1 MKQLIPAPPA
11 AQPVDDALYL
21 KKNEAVIDVLAR
33 TIWGE
38 ARGEGTAGMQAVAN
52 VIVNRAANPS
62 WWGGNIMQVCRK
74 PYQFSCW
81 NEGDLNRVQL
91 KVLTAKDLYF
101 ATALRI
107 ARRAAYGLLEDITHS
122 ADHYHAAGIT
132 PGWAKGQ
139 TPVAVIGNHIFYKLQ
154 N

>member
-1 MKQLIPAPPA
+1 MKELKPVTSG
-11 AQPVDDALYL
+11 AQPADAKLAAH
-21 KKNEAVIDVLAR
+21 KTEAVIDILAR
-33 TIWGE
+33 TLWGE
-38 ARGEGTAGMQAVAN
+38 ARGEGTIGMQAVAN
-52 VIVNRAANPS
+52 VIINRAANPS
-62 WWGGNIMQVCRK
+62 WWGSNIMQVCRR

-81 NEGDLNRVQL
+81 NDGDPNRSQL
-91 KVLTAKDLYF
+91 KSVMEKDLYF

-107 ARRAAYGLLEDITHS
+107 ARRAAYGALGDITNG
-122 ADHYHAAGIT
+122 ADHYHATGIT

>member
-1 MKQLIPAPPA
+1 MKELKPVTSG
-11 AQPVDDALYL
+11 AQPADAKLAAH
-21 KKNEAVIDVLAR
+21 KTEAVIDILAR
-33 TIWGE
+33 TLWGE
-38 ARGEGTAGMQAVAN
+38 ARGEGTIGMQAVAN
-52 VIVNRAANPS
+52 VIINRAANPS
-62 WWGGNIMQVCRK
+62 WWGSNIMQVCRR

-81 NEGDLNRVQL
+81 NDGDPNRSQL
-91 KVLTAKDLYF
+91 KSVTEKDLYF

-107 ARRAAYGLLEDITHS
+107 ACRAAYGALEDITNG